1 VFKEY
6 EARRPADCKQSD
18 SRFYLQPILKP
29 KSAIWFS
36 KQPIGVNSI
45 GTIANKMSKAAGLS
59 KKSNH
64 SARKTAIQTLLHANV
79 SPTDVV
85 QITGH
90 KNVQSL
96 NSYSHLSNDQQK
108 NISSILSKNTSN
120 NDQQTSKSNGCF
132 STAAIATNHEQG
144 TMLASSQTTVAMQTN
159 ELDDATVFELMKE
172 WSPDKTLNTST
183 MSRQFV
189 TPSLSFLNGTVSGNV
204 TININYNK

>member
-1 VFKEY
+1 
-6 EARRPADCKQSD
+6 
-18 SRFYLQPILKP
+18 
-29 KSAIWFS
+29 
-36 KQPIGVNSI
+36 
-45 GTIANKMSKAAGLS
+45 M
-59 KKSNH
+59 
-64 SARKTAIQTLLHANV
+64 
-79 SPTDVV
+79 
-85 QITGH
+85 
-90 KNVQSL
+90 QSL

-108 NISSILSKNTSN
+108 NISSILSKKTSN
-120 NDQQTSKSNGCF
+120 NDQQTSKSHGCF

-189 TPSLSFLNGTVSGNV
+189 SPSLSFLNGTVSGNV

>member
-1 VFKEY
+1 
-6 EARRPADCKQSD
+6 
-18 SRFYLQPILKP
+18 
-29 KSAIWFS
+29 
-36 KQPIGVNSI
+36 
-45 GTIANKMSKAAGLS
+45 MSKAAGLS

-108 NISSILSKNTSN
+108 NISSILSKKTSN
-120 NDQQTSKSNGCF
+120 NDQQKSKSNGCF
-132 STAAIATNHEQG
+132 STATIATNHDQG
-144 TMLASSQTTVAMQTN
+144 TMLASSQTTVAMQTS